1 MKKRHLK
8 QWVKEFIGYSIFGL
22 FIITCFI
29 AMCYRAEQI
38 DNKKELSNP
47 TQIEIR

>member
-8 QWVKEFIGYSIFGL
+8 QWVKD
-22 FIITCFI
+22 FI
-29 AMCYRAEQI
+29 ACSILFSICLASIIGMCYRAEQI

>member
-8 QWVKEFIGYSIFGL
+8 QCVKEFIAYSIFGL

-38 DNKKELSNP
+38 DNKKELSTP
-47 TQIEIR
+47 IAIENR